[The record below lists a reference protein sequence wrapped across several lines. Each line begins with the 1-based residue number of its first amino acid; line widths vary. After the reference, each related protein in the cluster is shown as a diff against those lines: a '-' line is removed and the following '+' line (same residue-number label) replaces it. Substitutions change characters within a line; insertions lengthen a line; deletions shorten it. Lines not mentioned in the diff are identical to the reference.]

1 MLQEYI
7 SNPMKRNKQLLQRGL
22 PLQDE
27 AHVAFWSEI
36 IENTE
41 GSPLQKMQ
49 ACLPQLCIPIEE
61 GVSHRKSYKDVVLR
75 GALFAD
81 AGFDEIAKYEDPD
94 AITLHMY
101 THDAGS
107 LPVVETS
114 NYNDFEH
121 LNRALASKCEPVRI
135 ADGIH
140 ASFIAG
146 LPNPGRML
154 QLQVEASQRGEP
166 WGSAMQR
173 LLNEDKT
180 NFYDKIVLM
189 YTSPYGNVPASDVG
203 LSELDWIEKSS
214 LLRVEHEMTHY
225 ATNRMLGSFR
235 LNIHDELLADFMGFT
250 SSLGFFSADLFFL
263 AMGIDGDCIPIN
275 CRFRNYCQELD
286 EDEIQKVLLM
296 SRCSAFNLEKISKAL
311 PDGFS
316 RSAVLL
322 ALGMYGIKE
331 MGEDLFFEHFF
342 DAFV

>member
-7 SNPMKRNKQLLQRGL
+7 SNPMKRNEQLLQHGL

-27 AHVAFWSEI
+27 AHVAFWNEI

-41 GSPLQKMQ
+41 GTPLQKIQ
-49 ACLPQLCIPIEE
+49 ACFPQVCIPIQE
-61 GVSHRKSYKDVVLR
+61 GVSQSKSYKDAVLR
-75 GALFAD
+75 GVPFVD
-81 AGFDEIAKYEDPD
+81 AGFNEIAEYEDPD

-121 LNRALASKCEPVRI
+121 LNRALASKCEPVHI

-140 ASFIAG
+140 AAFIAG

-189 YTSPYGNVPASDVG
+189 HTSPYGNVPASNVG
-203 LSELDWIEKSS
+203 LSELDWMEKSS
-214 LLRVEHEMTHY
+214 FLRIEHEMTHY

-263 AMGIDGDCIPIN
+263 AMGIEGDCIPKH
-275 CRFRNYCQELD
+275 CRFRNYCQALG
-286 EDEIQKVLLM
+286 EDEIQEILLM
-296 SRCSAFNLEKISKAL
+296 SRCSAFNLEKISNAL
-311 PDGFS
+311 PDGFP
-316 RSAVLL
+316 RSEVLL

-331 MGEDLFFEHFF
+331 MGEDSFFEHFL
-342 DAFV
+342 DALA

>member
-1 MLQEYI
+1 
-7 SNPMKRNKQLLQRGL
+7 MKRNEQMLQHGL

-27 AHVAFWSEI
+27 AHVVFWNDI
-36 IENTE
+36 IKNTD
-41 GSPLQKMQ
+41 GAPLQKMQ
-49 ACLPQLCIPIEE
+49 ACLPQLCIPIQE
-61 GVSHRKSYKDVVLR
+61 GVSQSKPYKDAVLR
-75 GALFAD
+75 GVPFAD
-81 AGFDEIAKYEDPD
+81 AGFDEIAEYEDPN

-140 ASFIAG
+140 AAFIAG

-154 QLQVEASQRGEP
+154 QLQVGANQRGEP

-189 YTSPYGNVPASDVG
+189 HTSPYGNVPASNVG
-203 LSELDWIEKSS
+203 LLELDWIEKSS
-214 LLRVEHEMTHY
+214 LLRIEHEMTHY

-250 SSLGFFSADLFFL
+250 KSLGFFSSDLFFS
-263 AMGIDGDCIPIN
+263 AMGIGDNEIPHG
-275 CRFRNYCQELD
+275 CRFRNYVQELD
-286 EDEIQKVLLM
+286 EVMKYEVLALA
-296 SRCSAFNLEKISKAL
+296 RPAANNLEKLSNIM
-311 PDGFS
+311 PVNFS
-316 RSAVLL
+316 RTALLLLL
-322 ALGMYGIKE
+322 ATYGIESMGDEGFVSSVKE
-331 MGEDLFFEHFF
+331 RFSKS
-342 DAFV
+342 A

>member
-1 MLQEYI
+1 MTPNELMIQ
-7 SNPMKRNKQLLQRGL
+7 QGL

-27 AHVAFWSEI
+27 AHVAFWKEI

-41 GSPLQKMQ
+41 GTPLQKMQ
-49 ACLPQLCIPIEE
+49 ECLPQLCIPIED
-61 GVSHRKSYKDVVLR
+61 GVSHNKSYKAAVLR
-75 GALFAD
+75 GVPFAD
-81 AGFDEIAKYEDPD
+81 AGFDEIATYEDPD

-121 LNRALASKCEPVRI
+121 LNRALVSKCEPVRI

-140 ASFIAG
+140 AAFIAG

-154 QLQVEASQRGEP
+154 QLQDGASQRGEP
-166 WGSAMQR
+166 WESAMQR

-180 NFYDKIVLM
+180 NFYDKIVLLHI
-189 YTSPYGNVPASDVG
+189 SSYGNVPASDVG

-214 LLRVEHEMTHY
+214 LLRIEHEMTHY

-250 SSLGFFSADLFFL
+250 KSLGFFSSDLFFS
-263 AMGIDGDCIPIN
+263 AMGIGDNEIPHG
-275 CRFRNYCQELD
+275 CRFRNYVQELD
-286 EDEIQKVLLM
+286 ESEKYEVLALA
-296 SRCSAFNLEKISKAL
+296 RPAANNLEKLSNSMPVI
-311 PDGFS
+311 FS
-316 RSAVLL
+316 RTALL
-322 ALGMYGIKE
+322 LHLATYGIESMGDEGFVSSVKE
-331 MGEDLFFEHFF
+331 RFSKS
-342 DAFV
+342 A

>member
-1 MLQEYI
+1 
-7 SNPMKRNKQLLQRGL
+7 MKRNKRLLQHGL

-27 AHVAFWSEI
+27 PHVAFWNEI

-41 GSPLQKMQ
+41 DTSLQKMQ
-49 ACLPQLCIPIEE
+49 ACLPQVCIPIQE
-61 GVSHRKSYKDVVLR
+61 GVSQSKSYKDAVLR
-75 GALFAD
+75 GVPFLD
-81 AGFDEIAKYEDPD
+81 AGFDEIAEYEDPD

-121 LNRALASKCEPVRI
+121 LNRALASKCEPVHI

-140 ASFIAG
+140 AAFIAG

-154 QLQVEASQRGEP
+154 QLQVDASQRGEP

-189 YTSPYGNVPASDVG
+189 HTSPYGNVPASNVG

-214 LLRVEHEMTHY
+214 LLRIEHEMTHY

-263 AMGIDGDCIPIN
+263 AMGIDGDCIPEN
-275 CRFRNYCQELD
+275 CRFRNYCQALD
-286 EDEIQKVLLM
+286 EDEIQEILLL
-296 SRCSAFNLEKISKAL
+296 SRGSAFNLEKISNAL
-311 PDGFS
+311 PDGFP
-316 RSAVLL
+316 RSEVML

-331 MGEDLFFEHFF
+331 MGEDSFFEHFF

>member
-1 MLQEYI
+1 MLQDYI
-7 SNPMKRNKQLLQRGL
+7 SNPMKRNEQLFQHGL

-27 AHVAFWSEI
+27 AHVAFWNEI

-41 GSPLQKMQ
+41 GTPLQKLQ
-49 ACLPQLCIPIEE
+49 ACLPQICIPIQE
-61 GVSHRKSYKDVVLR
+61 GVSQSKSYKDAVLR
-75 GALFAD
+75 GVPFVD
-81 AGFDEIAKYEDPD
+81 AGFDEIAEYEDPD

-121 LNRALASKCEPVRI
+121 LNRALASKCEPVHI

-140 ASFIAG
+140 AAFIAG

-189 YTSPYGNVPASDVG
+189 HTSPYGNVPARNVG

-214 LLRVEHEMTHY
+214 LLRIEHEMTHY

-250 SSLGFFSADLFFL
+250 SSLGFFSTDLFFL
-263 AMGIDGDCIPIN
+263 AMGIDGDCIPGN
-275 CRFRNYCQELD
+275 CRFRNYCQALD
-286 EDEIQKVLLM
+286 EDEIQEILLI
-296 SRCSAFNLEKISKAL
+296 SRGSAFNLEKISNAL
-311 PDGFS
+311 PDRFP
-316 RSAVLL
+316 RSEVML

-331 MGEDLFFEHFF
+331 MGEDSFFEHFF
-342 DAFV
+342 DAFE